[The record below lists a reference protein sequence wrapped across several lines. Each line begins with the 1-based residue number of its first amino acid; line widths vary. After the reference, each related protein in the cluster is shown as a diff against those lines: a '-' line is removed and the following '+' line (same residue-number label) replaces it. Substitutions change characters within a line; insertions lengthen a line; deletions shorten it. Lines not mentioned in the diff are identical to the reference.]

1 MPEQSDA
8 EARAKKLRERLVKL
22 KRINER
28 RQEEAAA
35 AEPAAGGP
43 RADESPHTYV
53 ERRMRETLKK
63 KP

>member
-8 EARAKKLRERLVKL
+8 EARAKKLRERIVKL

-35 AEPAAGGP
+35 APPADGGP
-43 RADESPHTYV
+43 RAGESPHAYV

-63 KP
+63 KL